1 VIAEGAGVRPFPVI
15 VGAVGVA
22 FVAVVLDEPDVRY
35 AAGTVATAALV
46 GWVLWGGRE
55 APPVVRH

>member
-1 VIAEGAGVRPFPVI
+1 MRPFPVI

-22 FVAVVLDEPDVRY
+22 FVAVVFDEPDVRY

-46 GWVLWGGRE
+46 GWVVWAAGKRHPSYAGR
-55 APPVVRH
+55 